1 MSDSRDACNPQKERW
16 QPTRRDV
23 LGAGAAVLLG
33 GGAATALRYASQNEG
48 GLRAD
53 VFIGKAAGYD
63 ADLVGVIHA
72 GLTELGITRSQIRGK
87 RILLKP
93 NLVETARGESHINT
107 NPVVVVAAAE
117 VFRRL
122 DAAEIVVAEGQ
133 GHRRDSVL
141 VLDESGF
148 ATALTEAGLSF
159 VDLNHDDFVS
169 VDNAGTWSK
178 LGPLFLPKTLMK
190 ADWVVSMPKLK
201 THHWV
206 GVTCAMKNMFGVM
219 PGVVYG
225 WPKNALHY
233 AGISESIL
241 DINATVKPSLAIVD
255 AVVGMEGDGPIL
267 GTPKN
272 VGCLVIGRNL
282 PSVDAT
288 CARIM
293 ELNPYAIGYLS
304 GSSGK
309 LGPIQE
315 QNLRQRGEQ
324 IDTLRTRFELIDQ
337 PHLRG
342 IARA

>member
-1 MSDSRDACNPQKERW
+1 MSDSRDACNPRKDRW

-33 GGAATALRYASQNEG
+33 GGAATVFRYASQNEG

-53 VFIGKAAGYD
+53 VFIGKATGYD

-72 GLTELGITRSQIRGK
+72 GLTELGVTRSQIRGK

-107 NPVVVVAAAE
+107 NPAVVVAAAE

-148 ATALTEAGLSF
+148 ATALSEAGLSF

-206 GVTCAMKNMFGVM
+206 GVTCAMKNLFGVM

-282 PSVDAT
+282 TSVDAT

-309 LGPIQE
+309 LGAIQE
-315 QNLRQRGEQ
+315 QNVRQRGEQ